1 MAQRRS
7 VVQFRVSWKIDI
19 EAESAEDAAR
29 AALAIQREPDSIATV
44 FEVKAEGDARPVAV
58 DLTEID
64 ERRRRA

>member
-1 MAQRRS
+1 M
-7 VVQFRVSWKIDI
+7 QFRVSWKIDI
-19 EAESAEDAAR
+19 EAESAEEAAR

-44 FEVKAEGDARPVAV
+44 FEVMAEGDAHTVAV

>member
-1 MAQRRS
+1 M
-7 VVQFRVSWKIDI
+7 QFRVSWKIDI
-19 EAESAEDAAR
+19 EAESAEEAAR

-44 FEVKAEGDARPVAV
+44 FEVKAEGDAHPVAV